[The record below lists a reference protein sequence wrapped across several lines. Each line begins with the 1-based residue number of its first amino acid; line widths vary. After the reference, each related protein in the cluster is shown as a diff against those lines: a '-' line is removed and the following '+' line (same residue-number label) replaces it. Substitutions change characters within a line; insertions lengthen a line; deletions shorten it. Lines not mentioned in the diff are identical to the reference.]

1 MSNTQNL
8 KPWKPGQSGNPRG
21 RPKKKPI
28 TEELERLLTEQAP
41 NGGGRSWAALIAEA
55 LLRKASTGDVR
66 AIAELT
72 NRVEGKPLQ
81 SLIVGADREEDYSTD
96 GERLQRI
103 LLGVMTDAQLEE
115 IEKQMGPCREQAS

>member
-1 MSNTQNL
+1 MANPENL
-8 KPWKPGQSGNPRG
+8 RPWKPGQSGNPGG

-41 NGGGRSWAALIAEA
+41 SGDGRTWAALIAEA

-72 NRVEGKPLQ
+72 NRIEGKPLQ
-81 SLIVGADREEDYSTD
+81 SLTVGTDSGEDSPDTSA
-96 GERLQRI
+96 ELLQQI
-103 LLGVMTDAQLEE
+103 LLGVMTDTQLEE
-115 IEKQMGPCREQAS
+115 VEKQLRPSV